1 MIISDLSYLEF
12 VSEVPSIVGGQNNKD
27 KIKEEKIIKKNKFQL
42 ESDSITIVVEQG
54 VKVVT
59 SEDQVEV
66 VLFSTYAL

>member
-27 KIKEEKIIKKNKFQL
+27 KIKEQKIIKKSKFQL